1 MPYVMW
7 QKEIKVAEVNIVN
20 QLVLSGWQLF
30 SITQLV
36 ADLYGSLQMVKRREK
51 ENFWVMW
58 L

>member
-51 ENFWVMW
+51 ENF
-58 L
+58 